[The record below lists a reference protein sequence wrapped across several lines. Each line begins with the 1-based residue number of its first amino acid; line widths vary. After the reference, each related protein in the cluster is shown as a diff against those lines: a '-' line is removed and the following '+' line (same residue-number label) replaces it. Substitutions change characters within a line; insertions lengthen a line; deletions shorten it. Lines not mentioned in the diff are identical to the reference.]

1 MPVAVDQQE
10 RLEKSILLGVWRDR
24 EHQRDKITPRDISL
38 EITDQDFK
46 ALSHAFASLSKPAGK
61 SAEV

>member
-1 MPVAVDQQE
+1 MPVGVDQQQH
-10 RLEKSILLGVWRDR
+10 LEKKVFCLVCEETGNT
-24 EHQRDKITPRDISL
+24 KPSL
-38 EITDQDFK
+38 ETTDQDFK